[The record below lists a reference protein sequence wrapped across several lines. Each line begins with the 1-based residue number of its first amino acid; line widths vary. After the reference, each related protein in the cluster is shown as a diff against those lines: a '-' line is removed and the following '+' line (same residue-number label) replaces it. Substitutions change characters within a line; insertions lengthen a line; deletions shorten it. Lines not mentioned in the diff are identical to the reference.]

1 MIQSELEKRYNKA
14 IALLKRMDKAEAKL
28 HWEEGETY
36 EDVMFDIRNLLSD
49 LRLEKEIEAL
59 NEADLRTTV

>member
-1 MIQSELEKRYNKA
+1 VIQSELEKRYSRA

-36 EDVMFDIRNLLSD
+36 EDVMLDIRHLLSD
-49 LRLEKEIEAL
+49 LRLEKEMEELYEA
-59 NEADLRTTV
+59 ESRTVV